1 MIRSAASQ
9 TATSLGRRL
18 LIPCPATTS
27 TASPTSCSSMPSGL
41 TRVLVPVTTCGRG
54 AWGGMY
60 VAVPKALRSLT
71 IAAIHQ
77 NCATFSTCRTPA
89 RAEARARLSHG
100 RWIARVLML
109 SPLRWMCTS
118 ALNRASALQSSLK
131 SWRRSS
137 RTNTGWTTAET
148 YSASLTDRSWRGT
161 MSSR

>member
-1 MIRSAASQ
+1 MIRSLASQ
-9 TATSLGRRL
+9 TVTSHGQRFSA
-18 LIPCPATTS
+18 PCPATTS
-27 TASPTSCSSMPSGL
+27 TASPTRCSSTPSGL
-41 TRVLVPVTTCGRG
+41 TRALAPGTTCGHSV
-54 AWGGMY
+54 WGVMC
-60 VAVPKALRSLT
+60 VAVPRASGLW
-71 IAAIHQ
+71 IIPAMCHVY
-77 NCATFSTCRTPA
+77 ATFSTCRT
-89 RAEARARLSHG
+89 RAHAAIRARLSHG